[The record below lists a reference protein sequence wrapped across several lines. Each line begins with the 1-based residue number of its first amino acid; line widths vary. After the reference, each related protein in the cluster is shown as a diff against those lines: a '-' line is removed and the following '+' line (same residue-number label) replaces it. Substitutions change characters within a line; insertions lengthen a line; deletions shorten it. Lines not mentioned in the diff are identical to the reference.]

1 MALGPVATAVAA
13 THAVQAVGALAYIAV
28 PTLAPAIA
36 RDVGVDPVHVGV
48 YVSLMWGAAVW
59 SSAMTGRLL
68 ARFGAFAVS
77 RLTAA
82 VCGLGALI
90 ATFGDLWALVVAAI
104 MIGLGCGPETP
115 ASSAILGRIV
125 PPARQPFLLSLKQTG
140 VQAGAVLAGLM
151 LPALEA
157 ASGWRVALGVVC
169 VINVGAA
176 FAFRPLD
183 RLLDG
188 PRREGVQGGGGL
200 REGLRLV
207 FASRPIL
214 VLSVAAF
221 FFSMLQ
227 ICMNGYLVTFG
238 VVDLGYD
245 LAKAGLLLAAAQS
258 GGFVGRP
265 FWGYVAGRYVAART
279 LIGAVGIGMALA
291 GMTMGILGGVL
302 GFGAVAAVAFLFG
315 MTTAGWN
322 GVYIAEIA
330 RLAPAGRIGQ
340 VSGAAF
346 TFGFTG
352 LVVGP
357 LAYGAIAAQASYGA
371 GYVTLAVV
379 CIGAGVLLLARRA

>member
-13 THAVQAVGALAYIAV
+13 THGVQAAGALAYIAV

-36 RDVGVDPVHVGV
+36 RDIGVDPVHVGT

-59 SSAMTGRLL
+59 SSAMTGRLI
-68 ARFGAFAVS
+68 ARFGAFGVS

-82 VCGLGALI
+82 VCGLGALV
-90 ATFGDLWALVVAAI
+90 ATLGDLWALVVAAI

-115 ASSAILGRIV
+115 ASSAILARIV

-140 VQAGAVLAGLM
+140 VQAGAVVAGLL

-157 ASGWRVALGVVC
+157 AYGWRLALGAVVAINIGVALSL
-169 VINVGAA
+169 
-176 FAFRPLD
+176 RPLD

-188 PRREGVQGGGGL
+188 PASDGATGGGL
-200 REGLRLV
+200 REGLRFV
-207 FASRPIL
+207 FANRPIL
-214 VLSVAAF
+214 VLSIAAF
-221 FFSMLQ
+221 FFSTLQ

-245 LAKAGLLLAAAQS
+245 LAKAGLLLAAAQA

-265 FWGYVAGRYVAART
+265 LWGYVAGRYVAARV
-279 LIGAVGIGMALA
+279 LIGAVGIGMASA
-291 GMTMGILGGVL
+291 GMAIGVFGGAL
-302 GFGAVAAVAFLFG
+302 SFASVAAIAFVFG
-315 MTTAGWN
+315 LTTAGWN

-371 GYVTLAVV
+371 GYVALAVV
-379 CIGAGVLLLARRA
+379 CVGAGALLLARRA